1 MSDRASVFAAA
12 RERLDALFADADGHT
27 AQALGDMGARRIS
40 DRGLLDTDAVYSTVV
55 SAWRYS
61 LNRGVE
67 LRRREDGQRWLDF
80 YEVYADL
87 VGELKGAR
95 PSVKSFV
102 DEIAA
107 QTDWSQDQREE
118 MVALIDR
125 QQALI
130 EESGASVAISEPESG
145 EVVDESKPETESEA
159 AAEPE
164 PATDSATP
172 APARKRAKKTKKQA
186 SKSAGRGPRIEVG
199 PLSDND
205 GRGEVAVT
213 ASDMEY
219 RVTELGEQVDAKL
232 IESGIS
238 VNNPHAYQ
246 GVSNV
251 GVYAAQKAVET
262 IESGLRSRGVKLT
275 GNSVGRGTAV
285 TAALIAVL
293 GLDEDETVELSPVLA
308 EAVEILRTVRSEQ
321 TSLRVMELSRELAQV
336 RELLDSVGLVTSR
349 LLHHAEVSGRLSA
362 TMVADRSGL
371 ARLPVADGA
380 EEIEIMSIGAQAVY
394 AQATE
399 DVRLR
404 VEKEEARQGRS
415 QRG

>member
-12 RERLDALFADADGHT
+12 RERLGALFADADGHR

-40 DRGLLDTDAVYSTVV
+40 DRGLLDTDTVYSTVV

-87 VGELKGAR
+87 VGELKGTR
-95 PSVKSFV
+95 PSVKGFV

-107 QTDWSQDQREE
+107 QTDWPQDQREE

-130 EESGASVAISEPESG
+130 EESGAGVATSEPESG
-145 EVVDESKPETESEA
+145 EVVDESKPEVAT
-159 AAEPE
+159 EPE
-164 PATDSATP
+164 PVADSVTPAP

-186 SKSAGRGPRIEVG
+186 SKPAGRGPRIEVG

-205 GRGEVAVT
+205 GRGGVAVT
-213 ASDMEY
+213 AGDMEY
-219 RVTELGEQVDAKL
+219 RVTKLGEQVDAKL

-321 TSLRVMELSRELAQV
+321 TSLRVMELSRELTQV

-349 LLHHAEVSGRLSA
+349 LLHQTEVSGRLSA

-380 EEIEIMSIGAQAVY
+380 EEIEIMSIGAQGVY
-394 AQATE
+394 EQATE

-404 VEKEEARQGRS
+404 AEKEEARQGRS
-415 QRG
+415 RRG

>member
-12 RERLDALFADADGHT
+12 RERLDALFADTGGHT

-40 DRGLLDTDAVYSTVV
+40 DRGLLDTDTVYSTVV

-95 PSVKSFV
+95 PSVKDFV

-107 QTDWSQDQREE
+107 QTDWPQDQREE

-130 EESGASVAISEPESG
+130 EASGAGVAASEPESG
-145 EVVDESKPETESEA
+145 EVVDESKSEV

-164 PATDSATP
+164 PVTDSATP

-336 RELLDSVGLVTSR
+336 RELLDSVGLVASR
-349 LLHHAEVSGRLSA
+349 VLHQTEVSGRLSA

-380 EEIEIMSIGAQAVY
+380 EEIEIMSIGAQGVY
-394 AQATE
+394 EQATE

-404 VEKEEARQGRS
+404 AEKEEARQRRS
-415 QRG
+415 RRG

>member
-12 RERLDALFADADGHT
+12 RERLDALFADTDGHR

-40 DRGLLDTDAVYSTVV
+40 DRGLLDTDTVYTTVV

-107 QTDWSQDQREE
+107 QTDWPQDQREE
-118 MVALIDR
+118 LVALIDT
-125 QQALI
+125 QQARI
-130 EESGASVAISEPESG
+130 EQLSAAMAAGEQESG
-145 EVVDESKPETESEA
+145 EVVDEGEPEPEPEVV
-159 AAEPE
+159 AEPE
-164 PATDSATP
+164 PITDSATP
-172 APARKRAKKTKKQA
+172 APARKRAKKKKKQT
-186 SKSAGRGPRIEVG
+186 SKPAGRGPRIEVG

-213 ASDMEY
+213 SSDMEY

-232 IESGIS
+232 IESDIS

-246 GVSNV
+246 MVNNV
-251 GVYAAQKAVET
+251 GAYAAQKAVET

-275 GNSVGRGTAV
+275 GNGVGRGTAV

-321 TSLRVMELSRELAQV
+321 TSLRVMELSRELSYV

-380 EEIEIMSIGAQAVY
+380 EEIEIMSIGAQEVY
-394 AQATE
+394 EQATE

-415 QRG
+415 RRG